1 MMNLIMAITGS
12 LLSVATPTSVYRHNA
27 GEQARLAEVTSAAC
41 DVRIEVTNGRGQ
53 VLRPC
58 PSPSTVVSTAATPS
72 RRFAAV
78 GR

>member
-1 MMNLIMAITGS
+1 MNLILAITGS
-12 LLSVATPTSVYRHNA
+12 LLSVATPTSVYRHDA
-27 GEQARLAEVTSAAC
+27 GEQTRTAEATPAAC
-41 DVRIEVTNGRGQ
+41 VVRVEAMNGRGQ

-58 PSPSTVVSTAATPS
+58 PSSATAVSTTATPS